1 MIINKN
7 SINVLKSLN
16 HCFSS
21 SSSYNI
27 IPNYTYGINQYISKN
42 NFGFFGYLINKIVIY
57 NSNNILN
64 KIFSK
69 YYKGP
74 SYSFSMYNKP
84 NFSSLY
90 NKTCIFIPFSYSK
103 SSLNA
108 QLLSSSSLSYL
119 NTHSLSYYSTINDHN
134 NKRIGQVIS
143 VADGIAQVDGI
154 RSVKYGELVEF
165 STGEKGMALNLES
178 DHVGVVIL
186 GEDRNIRKGDKVI
199 STNTIVNCPVGKEL
213 LGRVVDAL
221 GNPIDGKP
229 PIISSEKRE
238 IDVKA
243 PGIMDRKSINEQL
256 ITGIKFIDALIPI
269 GLGQR
274 EAIVGDRQTGKT
286 CLALDI
292 ILNQRKFYDDI
303 KTRKYC
309 IYVAIGQKRSSVAQ
323 IVKILEKYGKFII
336 NIIQLIVYF
345 HSLDALKYTIIIAA
359 TASNAASLQ
368 FLAPFT
374 GCTMGEWFRDNGQ
387 HCIIVY
393 DDLSK
398 QANAYR
404 QISLL
409 LRRPPGRESYPGDIF
424 YIHSRLLE
432 RSSKLSDEKGGGSLT
447 ALPIVE
453 TQSNNFSS
461 FIPTNIT
468 SITDGQIVLDSDL
481 FFKGNRPAFNL
492 GLSISR
498 IGSSTQNKSIKKV
511 TQNIKLDLL
520 QYKEFKQ
527 FSNSNQNNL
536 IIDNDKYKLLEELF
550 QQNQF
555 QFFEPE
561 FLTCLIYAI
570 NNHSKL
576 NIKDFK
582 LFEKSFHEFLYSKQE
597 YKDLLNT
604 IKVSSE
610 FNDLMKSKV
619 NKAINEFSCIFN
631 NH

>member
-1 MIINKN
+1 MINTN
-7 SINVLKSLN
+7 SINILKKFN
-16 HCFSS
+16 HNSS
-21 SSSYNI
+21 CNI
-27 IPNYTYGINQYISKN
+27 IPNIIYGIGHNISKN
-42 NFGFFGYLINKIVIY
+42 CGLFGYLINKIILY
-57 NSNNILN
+57 NNIK
-64 KIFSK
+64 KISPN
-69 YYKGP
+69 YYK
-74 SYSFSMYNKP
+74 SSNYSFP
-84 NFSSLY
+84 LY
-90 NKTCIFIPFSYSK
+90 NRNIFYFFHKSSTYIPF
-103 SSLNA
+103 NTININ
-108 QLLSSSSLSYL
+108 SSSTLSLPLPHSL
-119 NTHSLSYYSTINDHN
+119 HLKKSLINTRSLSYYSSITDHHN
-134 NKRIGQVIS
+134 QRIGQVIS
-143 VADGIAQVDGI
+143 VADGIAQVNGI

-165 STGEKGMALNLES
+165 SSGEKGMALNLES

-221 GNPIDGKP
+221 GNPIDAKP
-229 PIISSEKRE
+229 PITSLEKRE

-286 CLALDI
+286 SLALDI

-323 IVKILEKYGKFII
+323 IVKILEKY
-336 NIIQLIVYF
+336 
-345 HSLDALKYTIIIAA
+345 DALKYTIIIAA

-498 IGSSTQNKSIKKV
+498 IGSSTQNKTIKKV
-511 TQNIKLDLL
+511 SQNIKLDLL
-520 QYKEFKQ
+520 QYKEFQK
-527 FSNSNQNNL
+527 FSSNSNQNNL
-536 IIDNDKYKLLEELF
+536 YINDKYKLLEELF

-570 NNHSKL
+570 NQNKDQII
-576 NIKDFK
+576 IKDFK
-582 LFEKSFHEFLYSKQE
+582 LFERLFYDFLHSKQE
-597 YKDLLNT
+597 YKDILNT
-604 IKVSSE
+604 IKVSLE
-610 FNDLMKSKV
+610 FNDLMKSKI
-619 NKAINEFSCIFN
+619 NKAIHEFFCIYN
-631 NH
+631 NI

>member
-1 MIINKN
+1 MIIHRN
-7 SINVLKSLN
+7 STNVLKLFN
-16 HCFSS
+16 HCYSTSFN
-21 SSSYNI
+21 NI
-27 IPNYTYGINQYISKN
+27 SPNYIHGIKQYISKN
-42 NFGFFGYLINKIVIY
+42 YNHHFGFVGYLINKIIIY
-57 NSNNILN
+57 NNLLN
-64 KIFSK
+64 KASSK
-69 YYKGP
+69 YFKIP
-74 SYSFSMYNKP
+74 SYSFPINHIHSFYYNKYSYSP
-84 NFSSLY
+84 SFHSNHTLLNKQLLFSSS
-90 NKTCIFIPFSYSK
+90 NSF
-103 SSLNA
+103 
-108 QLLSSSSLSYL
+108 L
-119 NTHSLSYYSTINDHN
+119 NTQFPSYFSTTAHEDHH
-134 NKRIGQVIS
+134 KRIGQVIS
-143 VADGIAQVDGI
+143 IADGIARVDGI

-165 STGEKGMALNLES
+165 SSGEKGMALSLES
-178 DHVGVVIL
+178 DHVGIVIL
-186 GEDRNIRKGDKVI
+186 GEDRNIRKGDQVV

-221 GNPIDGKP
+221 GNPIDGK
-229 PIISSEKRE
+229 SSIVSLEKRE

-243 PGIMDRKSINEQL
+243 PGIMDRKPINEQL
-256 ITGIKFIDALIPI
+256 ITGIKFIDSLIPI

-286 CLALDI
+286 SLALDI
-292 ILNQRKFYDDI
+292 ILNQRKFYDDV

-309 IYVAIGQKRSSVAQ
+309 IYVAIGQKRSSLAQ
-323 IVKILEKYGKFII
+323 IVKILEKY
-336 NIIQLIVYF
+336 
-345 HSLDALKYTIIIAA
+345 DALKYTIVVAA

-453 TQSNNFSS
+453 TQSNKFSS

-511 TQNIKLDLL
+511 SQNIKLDLL
-520 QYKEFKQ
+520 QYKELKKFSD
-527 FSNSNQNNL
+527 SNSNKNPNNL
-536 IIDNDKYKLLEELF
+536 IINDKYQLLEELF

-561 FLTCLIYAI
+561 FLACLIYTI
-570 NNHSKL
+570 NNNNGILK
-576 NIKDFK
+576 IKDFK
-582 LFEKSFHEFLYSKQE
+582 SFEKSFHEFLYSKQE

-604 IKVSSE
+604 IKVSLE
-610 FNDLMKSKV
+610 FNDLVKSKL
-619 NKAINEFSCIFN
+619 NKAINEFSDIFN
-631 NH
+631 

>member
-1 MIINKN
+1 MIINRN
-7 SINVLKSLN
+7 SINTLKLFN
-16 HCFSS
+16 HCYCTSF
-21 SSSYNI
+21 YNI
-27 IPNYTYGINQYISKN
+27 IPKYIYGINQYISKN
-42 NFGFFGYLINKIVIY
+42 YNHHFGFFGHLINKIIIY
-57 NSNNILN
+57 NIKNNNNNKNYNILN
-64 KIFSK
+64 KVSSK
-69 YYKGP
+69 YYKIP
-74 SYSFSMYNKP
+74 SYSFSINNNNSFYN
-84 NFSSLY
+84 NIY
-90 NKTCIFIPFSYSK
+90 SYSPFLY
-103 SSLNA
+103 SNNTLLNK
-108 QLLSSSSLSYL
+108 QLLFSSSLSPSSYL
-119 NTHSLSYYSTINDHN
+119 NTQFSSYYSTTIHEDN

-165 STGEKGMALNLES
+165 SSGEKGMALNLES
-178 DHVGVVIL
+178 DHVGIVIL
-186 GEDRNIRKGDKVI
+186 GEDRNIRKGDQVI

-229 PIISSEKRE
+229 SIISLEKRE

-243 PGIMDRKSINEQL
+243 PGIMDRKPINEQL
-256 ITGIKFIDALIPI
+256 ITGIKFIDSLIPI

-286 CLALDI
+286 SLALDI

-323 IVKILEKYGKFII
+323 IVKILEKY
-336 NIIQLIVYF
+336 
-345 HSLDALKYTIIIAA
+345 DALKYTIVIAA

-453 TQSNNFSS
+453 TQSNKFSS

-511 TQNIKLDLL
+511 SQNIKLDLL

-527 FSNSNQNNL
+527 FSDSNSNQNPNNL
-536 IIDNDKYKLLEELF
+536 MINDKYKLLEELF

-561 FLTCLIYAI
+561 FLTCLIYTI
-570 NNHSKL
+570 NNNNGIL

-604 IKVSSE
+604 IKVSLE
-610 FNDLMKSKV
+610 FNDLMKSKL
-619 NKAINEFSCIFN
+619 NKAINEFSYIFN
-631 NH
+631 K